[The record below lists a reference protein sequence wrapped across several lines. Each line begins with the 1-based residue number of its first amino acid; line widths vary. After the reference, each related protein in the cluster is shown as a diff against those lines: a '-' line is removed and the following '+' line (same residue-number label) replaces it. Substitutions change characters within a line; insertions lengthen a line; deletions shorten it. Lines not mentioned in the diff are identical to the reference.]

1 LALPDWLA
9 VTVQVPLLLFIV
21 NAAPALVHTP
31 KLPNVTGNPELAV
44 ATTVKL
50 PL

>member
-9 VTVQVPLLLFIV
+9 VTVQVPLLFVMV
-21 NAAPALVHTP
+21 NVAPALVHAPVLP
-31 KLPNVTGNPELAV
+31 KVTGNPELAA

-50 PL
+50 PM